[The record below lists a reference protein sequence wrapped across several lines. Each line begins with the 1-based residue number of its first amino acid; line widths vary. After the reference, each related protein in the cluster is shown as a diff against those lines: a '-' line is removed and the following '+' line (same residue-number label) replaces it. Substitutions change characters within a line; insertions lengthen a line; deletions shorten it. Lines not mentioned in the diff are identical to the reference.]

1 MVSEGDVLVEVT
13 AQDEGD
19 RQYNWSCRLQLSKP
33 ALRLRRL
40 WAENHGVPESA
51 VAFEDPSVAR
61 SGVDSSAWQEEDL
74 VDLSRTPAELGWG
87 ERPKVLLVAVPV
99 DEAWMEGAEC
109 ASVPTKKARVEKE
122 GSKVAEAR
130 VAARVA
136 EARVA
141 EARVA
146 EARVPEARVP
156 AARVPEARVPEAVSR
171 GSAPGRGRGRP
182 PGRGG
187 AMPERPQKPASRAEE
202 AEGVAS
208 AVATPASSAAAEESG
223 DACPLDNEPIAFV
236 QTNPKTKGKTSWDR
250 YEKYKAARTPKE
262 ALSLGAA
269 KGDLLH
275 DFKKGFMKRR

>member
-156 AARVPEARVPEAVSR
+156 AAR
-171 GSAPGRGRGRP
+171 
-182 PGRGG
+182 
-187 AMPERPQKPASRAEE
+187 
-202 AEGVAS
+202 
-208 AVATPASSAAAEESG
+208 AAAAG
-223 DACPLDNEPIAFV
+223 RRAGVGPCR
-236 QTNPKTKGKTSWDR
+236 KGRRSQR
-250 YEKYKAARTPKE
+250 AARRRPKGWLLQLQRRPRRRRPKRAAML
-262 ALSLGAA
+262 AL
-269 KGDLLH
+269 
-275 DFKKGFMKRR
+275 